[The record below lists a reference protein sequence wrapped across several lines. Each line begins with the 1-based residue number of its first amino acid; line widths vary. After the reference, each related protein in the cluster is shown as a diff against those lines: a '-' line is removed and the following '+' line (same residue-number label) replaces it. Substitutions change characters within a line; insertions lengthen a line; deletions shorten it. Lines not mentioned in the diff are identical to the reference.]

1 LDKERDYDQKFNHK
15 VNNKKLFNSVESPI
29 PNTANFNSMASQL
42 SKDSSVAQNTTSK
55 EISQTNTLNL
65 SKLKEK
71 SKNT

>member
-1 LDKERDYDQKFNHK
+1 
-15 VNNKKLFNSVESPI
+15 
-29 PNTANFNSMASQL
+29 MASQL
-42 SKDSSVAQNTTSK
+42 SKDSSAAQNTTSK